1 MSLNGM
7 QIAILHAILDV
18 LKYDR
23 RGIGGLRR
31 RLVGSDHRF
40 RFVVRVA
47 LCQCGQN
54 KAISRSPA
62 APETSKELTEFI
74 ATSCIE
80 DLAQEEATQLVLL
93 VLARTSESLRPSRSS
108 TCSTV

>member
-1 MSLNGM
+1 MIVAVSEACDDALWDR
-7 QIAILHAILDV
+7 IIDLD
-18 LKYDR
+18 
-23 RGIGGLRR
+23 
-31 RLVGSDHRF
+31 
-40 RFVVRVA
+40 FVVRVA

-80 DLAQEEATQLVLL
+80 DLAQEEATKL
-93 VLARTSESLRPSRSS
+93 VLAGPRSDKRVP
-108 TCSTV
+108 TAEQILYVLNCMTLDTD